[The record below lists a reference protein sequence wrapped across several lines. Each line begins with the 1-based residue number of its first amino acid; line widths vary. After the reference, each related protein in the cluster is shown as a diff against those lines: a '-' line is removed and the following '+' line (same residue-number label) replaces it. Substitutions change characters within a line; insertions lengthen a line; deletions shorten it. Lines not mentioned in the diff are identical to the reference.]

1 VAWHP
6 GLWVRPPHHG
16 ARDRDPSRAGD
27 RRCAGGRRDRGRRR
41 DVSVGPDHRR
51 RPDSLAASA
60 SLREPLPR
68 VARSNHRRDRRLE
81 RRSVVTPRVI
91 WSLLGE
97 TAFEWYEDRA
107 PRLGAALAFYTV
119 FALAP
124 GLIVIIALAALLL
137 GKEAAQGQIIDEV
150 QDLIGFAGAQAI
162 QAAIESARSA
172 GGSLV
177 ATGLGALTLL
187 FGLWGVFG
195 ELQDAL
201 NTIWG
206 VGSRPWRGVI
216 AAFKERFWSFTM
228 VVGIGFLLLVSLAAS
243 AWLAAVGKFFAQLLP
258 LPVAAMETANALL
271 SFVTITLMFAV
282 IYKLL
287 PDVKITWRNVWVG
300 AAVTALLFTIGKS
313 LIGLYLGRSTVAS
326 VYGAAGSLVVILL
339 WIYYSAQ
346 VVFFGAEFTK
356 VYSRRIGAVVV
367 PKRQPEHRP
376 PRIGRRSTMRRSSP
390 PLE

>member
-1 VAWHP
+1 VLAHP
-6 GLWVRPPHHG
+6 LSSGIDRSPP
-16 ARDRDPSRAGD
+16 
-27 RRCAGGRRDRGRRR
+27 
-41 DVSVGPDHRR
+41 
-51 RPDSLAASA
+51 
-60 SLREPLPR
+60 PR
-68 VARSNHRRDRRLE
+68 L
-81 RRSVVTPRVI
+81 TPRVV
-91 WSLLGE
+91 WSLLAE
-97 TAFEWYEDRA
+97 TVFEWSEDRA

-137 GKEAAQGQIIDEV
+137 GQEAAQGQIIDQVE
-150 QDLIGFAGAQAI
+150 DLIGVAGAQAI

-206 VGSRPWRGVI
+206 VTARPWRGVI
-216 AAFKERFWSFTM
+216 GAVKERFWSFTL

-243 AWLAAVGKFFAQLLP
+243 AWLAAVGKFFAQLSP
-258 LPVAAMETANALL
+258 LPVAVMETANALL

-287 PDVKITWRNVWVG
+287 PDVRITWRDVWVG

-326 VYGAAGSLVVILL
+326 VYGAAGSLIVILL

-356 VYSRRIGAVVV
+356 VYSKRFGSVIVPDKRAVLT
-367 PKRQPEHRP
+367 KAQ
-376 PRIGRRSTMRRSSP
+376 
-390 PLE
+390 

>member
-1 VAWHP
+1 VLGFLDHGP
-6 GLWVRPPHHG
+6 LQELKDELGPVRLRRLP
-16 ARDRDPSRAGD
+16 AG
-27 RRCAGGRRDRGRRR
+27 
-41 DVSVGPDHRR
+41 
-51 RPDSLAASA
+51 
-60 SLREPLPR
+60 PR
-68 VARSNHRRDRRLE
+68 VGTRLMARRLSSGID
-81 RRSVVTPRVI
+81 RSAPSPLTPCVV

-97 TAFEWYEDRA
+97 TFFEWYEDRA
-107 PRLGAALAFYTV
+107 TRLGAALAYYTV

-137 GKEAAQGQIIDEV
+137 GKEAAQGQIMNEV
-150 QDLIGFAGAQAI
+150 QDLVGLAGAHAV

-172 GGSLV
+172 SGSLV
-177 ATGLGALTLL
+177 ATGLGLITLV

-206 VGSRPWRGVI
+206 VTTKPGRGVI
-216 AAFKERFWSFTM
+216 GVIKERFWSFTM

-243 AWLAAVGKFFAQLLP
+243 AWLAAVGKFFFRLLP
-258 LPVAAMETANALL
+258 LPAAATETANALL
-271 SFVTITLMFAV
+271 SFVIITLMFAL

-287 PDVKITWRNVWVG
+287 PDVKVAWRNVWPG
-300 AAVTALLFTIGKS
+300 AAMAALLFTIGKS

-346 VVFFGAEFTK
+346 IVFFGAEFTK
-356 VYSRRIGAVVV
+356 VYSRRFGAVVIPDTTAV
-367 PKRQPEHRP
+367 TLTTEARAAR
-376 PRIGRRSTMRRSSP
+376 GMDRSTTIDDRPMEAGPKCPRFRKPQVTS
-390 PLE
+390 

>member
-1 VAWHP
+1 VLAHP
-6 GLWVRPPHHG
+6 LSSGIDRSPP
-16 ARDRDPSRAGD
+16 
-27 RRCAGGRRDRGRRR
+27 
-41 DVSVGPDHRR
+41 
-51 RPDSLAASA
+51 
-60 SLREPLPR
+60 PR
-68 VARSNHRRDRRLE
+68 L
-81 RRSVVTPRVI
+81 TPRVV
-91 WSLLGE
+91 WSLLAE
-97 TAFEWYEDRA
+97 TVFEWSEDRA

-137 GKEAAQGQIIDEV
+137 GQEAAQGQIIDQVE
-150 QDLIGFAGAQAI
+150 DLIGVAGAQAI

-206 VGSRPWRGVI
+206 VTARPWRGVI
-216 AAFKERFWSFTM
+216 GAVKERFWSFTM

-243 AWLAAVGKFFAQLLP
+243 AWLAAVGKFFAQVSP
-258 LPVAAMETANALL
+258 LPVAVMETANALL

-287 PDVKITWRNVWVG
+287 PDVKITWQNVWVG

-326 VYGAAGSLVVILL
+326 VYGAAGSLIVILL

-356 VYSRRIGAVVV
+356 VYSRHFGSVVV
-367 PKRQPEHRP
+367 PEKLVV
-376 PRIGRRSTMRRSSP
+376 RSV
-390 PLE
+390 